1 MLARH
6 SFGPPCFHRLA
17 EEEESRSPWSATW
30 PGIVRE
36 ERDNV
41 VKVGLE
47 RGRRGGGGV
56 VVACRCKVGQRTTVK
71 VNKRLTEGASHHV
84 DGRRVR
90 GRCLL

>member
-47 RGRRGGGGV
+47 RGRRGGGLLSPADVRWG
-56 VVACRCKVGQRTTVK
+56 
-71 VNKRLTEGASHHV
+71 N
-84 DGRRVR
+84 GRR
-90 GRCLL
+90 

>member
-47 RGRRGGGGV
+47 RGRRGGGGLLSPADV
-56 VVACRCKVGQRTTVK
+56 RWG
-71 VNKRLTEGASHHV
+71 N
-84 DGRRVR
+84 GRR
-90 GRCLL
+90 

>member
-47 RGRRGGGGV
+47 RGRRGGGGGGLLSPADV
-56 VVACRCKVGQRTTVK
+56 RWG
-71 VNKRLTEGASHHV
+71 N
-84 DGRRVR
+84 GRR
-90 GRCLL
+90 